1 MIDNIAELQEALMV
15 DLESDSDIA
24 ACEAA
29 CEIADYAM
37 ESAAFEYDGEDTAA
51 MEAADNAIIDK
62 FKDAVKTVTKKI
74 RNFVKAAIR
83 TIRMILPKLKMVV
96 NQGLNKFRTAQAE
109 RMSDRVAG
117 ITGHSLKSQVRIASS
132 VLDMLKKG
140 LKQDPKKYIATW
152 LATAEADYKE
162 NDGSA
167 TAMGG
172 YKIKRSARDFIAV
185 PETDPKAKGDA
196 FVTASDAKEFL
207 DKAVGYLNSLNASTG
222 LEAAWIK
229 KAKTSLKTTAI
240 RRAMIDSY
248 NIATEAVRKYYHS
261 AMTIAQ
267 KFVDAD
273 KEYNRL
279 AENKN
284 GEKKGKGLKAY
295 DKKYNIKEA

>member
-1 MIDNIAELQEALMV
+1 MSRFTLPRDIYHGSGSLEEL
-15 DLESDSDIA
+15 
-24 ACEAA
+24 
-29 CEIADYAM
+29 
-37 ESAAFEYDGEDTAA
+37 
-51 MEAADNAIIDK
+51 K
-62 FKDAVKTVTKKI
+62 
-74 RNFVKAAIR
+74 
-83 TIRMILPKLKMVV
+83 KLKGKKAILVV
-96 NQGLNKFRTAQAE
+96 GGGSMRRQG
-109 RMSDRVAG
+109 
-117 ITGHSLKSQVRIASS
+117 
-132 VLDMLKKG
+132 
-140 LKQDPKKYIATW
+140 
-152 LATAEADYKE
+152 
-162 NDGSA
+162 
-167 TAMGG
+167 
-172 YKIKRSARDFIAV
+172 
-185 PETDPKAKGDA
+185 
-196 FVTASDAKEFL
+196 FL